1 MNALI
6 ILAVALVAVGLL
18 ITLVLW
24 LRAPHS
30 AESDYVTVAELRAR
44 LENEQEP
51 VEQEAAEEEPTEAE
65 TAEEP
70 GEDRPETGGT
80 GAAPEPVDDAGR
92 PAAAVV
98 TPPTATGAGPE
109 IPPTTEA
116 TPGAGGA
123 EPGAPGG
130 TAKDAGAEPP
140 PETEA
145 AGRPAKK
152 PGDEQ
157 QPPETGDE
165 PPAEKPDPNH

>member
-30 AESDYVTVAELRAR
+30 AESEYVTVAELRAR
-44 LENEQEP
+44 LDNEQEP
-51 VEQEAAEEEPTEAE
+51 TEEE

-80 GAAPEPVDDAGR
+80 GAAPEPAHDAGR

-98 TPPTATGAGPE
+98 TPPTVTGAGPD
-109 IPPTTEA
+109 IPPTAES
-116 TPGAGGA
+116 TPDTGGA
-123 EPGAPGG
+123 EPGGSG
-130 TAKDAGAEPP
+130 RTAKEPGAEPP
-140 PETEA
+140 PETGA
-145 AGRPAKK
+145 LGNPAKK
-152 PGDEQ
+152 PGDEP
-157 QPPETGDE
+157 PPEPGEE

>member
-18 ITLVLW
+18 VTLVLW

-51 VEQEAAEEEPTEAE
+51 AEAE
-65 TAEEP
+65 AAEEP
-70 GEDRPETGGT
+70 GEDQPETGRT
-80 GAAPEPVDDAGR
+80 GRGPEAADDAGR

-98 TPPTATGAGPE
+98 TPPTSTDAGPTRPAAE
-109 IPPTTEA
+109 TTPD
-116 TPGAGGA
+116 TGGA
-123 EPGAPGG
+123 ETEGSGRPAEEP
-130 TAKDAGAEPP
+130 GAEPP
-140 PETEA
+140 AETEA
-145 AGRPAKK
+145 LGGPAKR

-157 QPPETGDE
+157 PRETGDE
-165 PPAEKPDPNH
+165 PPAEKPGSEH

>member
-30 AESDYVTVAELRAR
+30 AESEYVTVAELRAR

-51 VEQEAAEEEPTEAE
+51 TEEEATEEGAD
-65 TAEEP
+65 EEP
-70 GEDRPETGGT
+70 GEDRPETGAGSEP
-80 GAAPEPVDDAGR
+80 AAEDGR

-98 TPPTATGAGPE
+98 TPPTSTDAGPGV
-109 IPPTTEA
+109 PPA
-116 TPGAGGA
+116 ADSTPRTGGA
-123 EPGAPGG
+123 EPGVSGRTAEKPGP
-130 TAKDAGAEPP
+130 ERP

-145 AGRPAKK
+145 LGSAAKK
-152 PGDEQ
+152 PGDE

-165 PPAEKPDPNH
+165 PPAEKPDPDH